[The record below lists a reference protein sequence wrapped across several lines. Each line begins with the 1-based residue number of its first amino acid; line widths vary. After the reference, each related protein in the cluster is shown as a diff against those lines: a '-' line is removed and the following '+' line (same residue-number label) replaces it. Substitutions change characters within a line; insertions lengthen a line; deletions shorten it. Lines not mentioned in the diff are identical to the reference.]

1 MGARLTGITIAVG
14 DEKKFVGK
22 VGRVPSNDA
31 VPEWTGRLALYREVP
46 YSQVYSY
53 VTGSIGVDQAA
64 WEKAVELGAEGM
76 IVFCPD
82 TGVLYVASSSIMDIS
97 GVVDLGEYP
106 QVRVPLSK
114 IEAVE
119 GVSRGLPFGW
129 TRNVVHVEAVKGY
142 KAKSEPALSS
152 VQIGLF

>member
-1 MGARLTGITIAVG
+1 MNLTGISIAVN

-22 VGRVPSNDA
+22 VGRVPVNA
-31 VPEWTGRLALYREVP
+31 VLPSWAGRVAFYREVP

-82 TGVLYVASSSIMDIS
+82 THGIYIASRSLMDNS

-106 QVRVPLSK
+106 QVRIPVSK
-114 IEAVE
+114 IEHIPE
-119 GVSRGLPFGW
+119 GESLPFGW
-129 TRNVVHVEAVKGY
+129 TKNVLLVGATRRPVNRVEAADV
-142 KAKSEPALSS
+142 SS
-152 VQIGLF
+152 VQLGLF